1 MHWIH
6 NECSGIK
13 DTLCPGPGFNCPSC
27 LGIAIPTDGTD
38 KMDVEVGDEIVEQ
51 VFRDMISGVAVN

>member
-13 DTLCPGPGFNCPSC
+13 DTPCPGPGFNCPSC
-27 LGIAIPTDGTD
+27 LGIASPTDGTD
-38 KMDVEVGDEIVEQ
+38 RMDVEVGDEIVER
-51 VFRDMISGVAVN
+51 FA